1 MTDTA
6 ENDLASPYPSSK
18 RMSADSSMTED
29 SPPLAAD
36 EGEGGGGREKG
47 GPGTLKG
54 REVGT
59 TRETREG
66 DALAGLW
73 PGRTSTGPARV

>member
-1 MTDTA
+1 
-6 ENDLASPYPSSK
+6 
-18 RMSADSSMTED
+18 MSAYSSMTED

>member
-1 MTDTA
+1 
-6 ENDLASPYPSSK
+6 
-18 RMSADSSMTED
+18 MSAYSSMTED

-36 EGEGGGGREKG
+36 EGGGGGGVGEKG
-47 GPGTLKG
+47 GPGTRKG
-54 REVGT
+54 RAAGT

-73 PGRTSTGPARV
+73 QGRTSTGPARV